1 MGKRI
6 IPQARGA
13 GGPRYRSP
21 SHRFLGRVEYLPFGT
36 LTAKVV
42 DIVHDPGI
50 SAPVMIIKTNKKEV
64 LHVAPE
70 GISAGD
76 IIQYG
81 NEPKI
86 GNILEVSKV
95 PVGTKIS
102 GIETYPGSGPKMC
115 RSSGT
120 YATVIGVTGNR
131 VIVQFSR
138 GSEKLLDPRCR
149 VMVGVVAGGGRQEK
163 PWVKAGKKLHAKMAR
178 GKLYPRTVGVAMGP
192 VNHPYGGMQKSVKF
206 KTISRDAPPG
216 RKIGSIAARRTGKKK
231 KVKI

>member
-42 DIVHDPGI
+42 DIVHDPGR
-50 SAPVMIIKTNKKEV
+50 SAPVMIIKTAKKEV

-81 NEPKI
+81 NEVKV
-86 GNILEVSKV
+86 GNVLEISKV
-95 PVGTKIS
+95 PIGTRIS
-102 GIETYPGSGPKMC
+102 GIETYPGSGPKLC

-120 YATVIGVTGNR
+120 YATVTGVTGNR
-131 VIVQFSR
+131 IIIQFSFHH
-138 GSEKLLDPRCR
+138 K
-149 VMVGVVAGGGRQEK
+149 Q
-163 PWVKAGKKLHAKMAR
+163 
-178 GKLYPRTVGVAMGP
+178 T
-192 VNHPYGGMQKSVKF
+192 
-206 KTISRDAPPG
+206 
-216 RKIGSIAARRTGKKK
+216 
-231 KVKI
+231 